1 MHMPLQVR
9 VVGGSNLR
17 AMDKSGSS
25 DPYAEVFVW
34 CPGDATC
41 EHPTPTPTPTPY
53 PYPPCPCPYP

>member
-1 MHMPLQVR
+1 MHMPMHLHVPPQVR

-41 EHPTPTPTPTPY
+41 EHSP
-53 PYPPCPCPYP
+53 